1 MPRLS
6 QPASET
12 NQQPSERL
20 SFQDILTKALESTH
34 AKYVTFVTFIYLTVQ
49 FFAIVTGTKIGVP
62 DSLRFPTII
71 ISIIIIASY
80 TFYKARILFYQNQ
93 SLYEQLAKPKN
104 PSILINENLRYHD
117 VELAIYCL
125 IKKLVDSSVIVYAD
139 NTRKKFD
146 TEKNIIIGIDR
157 GGAIVGGLLGKGL
170 RLAAN
175 TFAIYYAN
183 PPMRA
188 GGVISS
194 INSSKCLESIDFSCV
209 EKVILVDDA
218 IRTGRSMEI
227 AVKMLDEIK
236 ETHNFEYT
244 IVCILNVADVG
255 HREVNPDFFVYQTR
269 NIDLKLPWDET
280 HWDIMQSNREFDKLC
295 SKITFE

>member
-1 MPRLS
+1 LPRNILI
-6 QPASET
+6 
-12 NQQPSERL
+12 
-20 SFQDILTKALESTH
+20 DILIKAFESAY
-34 AKYVTFVTFIYLTVQ
+34 AKYIAFVTFIYLTFQ
-49 FFAIVTGTKIGVP
+49 LFAIVTGTKIP
-62 DSLRFPTII
+62 ILPESIRFPTIMLAI
-71 ISIIIIASY
+71 ILFSSY
-80 TFYKARILFYQNQ
+80 LFYKAIILSRQSS

-104 PSILINENLRYHD
+104 PFVLINENLRYHD

-125 IKKLVDSSVIVYAD
+125 IKKIIDSRVLVYTD

-170 RLAAN
+170 RLAAT

-194 INSSKCLESIDFSCV
+194 INSSKCLESIDFSRV

-218 IRTGRSMEI
+218 IRTGRSMEV
-227 AVKMLDEIK
+227 AVKILDEIK
-236 ETHNFEYT
+236 QTHNFEYT
-244 IVCILNVADVG
+244 IVCILNVVDVG
-255 HREVNPDFFVYQTR
+255 HRPVNPDFFVYQTR

-280 HWDIMQSNREFDKLC
+280 HWDTMQPNREFDKLC
-295 SKITFE
+295 SKLLLSDN